1 MCIEKEVIVKPV
13 NSDTSVSTQSMENLD
28 NIPFITRALGSL
40 KKNLDELHENL
51 EIQIQTNLMKISIIR
66 NSKDHMNT

>member
-1 MCIEKEVIVKPV
+1 
-13 NSDTSVSTQSMENLD
+13 MENLD
-28 NIPFITRALGSL
+28 NIPFIARALGSL

-51 EIQIQTNLMKISIIR
+51 EIQIQTNLMEISIIR